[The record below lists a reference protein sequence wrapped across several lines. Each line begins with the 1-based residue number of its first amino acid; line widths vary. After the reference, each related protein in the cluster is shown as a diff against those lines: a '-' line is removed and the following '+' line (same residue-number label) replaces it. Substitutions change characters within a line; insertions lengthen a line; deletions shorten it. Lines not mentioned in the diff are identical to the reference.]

1 MKKYVV
7 ENLDHQGRGIIRD
20 NGLVIFVSNALPQEE
35 VEIEIIKTKKNLKE
49 ACVTSYQ
56 KISNDRQ
63 QPLCPYYD
71 TCGGCHIMH
80 MPYTKQLEWKEQK
93 VREIFNKFM
102 DYNVSDCIQNIMGSQ
117 EWNYR
122 NKATFQV
129 KQKIGYFKKH
139 SNIIVPIEHCDIVD
153 LKINHLFSIIAELD
167 VSDCS
172 QIVIRASKNTN
183 QTMVVL
189 DTKDFVGKNIIDR
202 LKPYTTSIYQ
212 KGKEWNLIYGKPY
225 IEETIGDFIFK
236 ISPDSFFQVNTKQAE
251 TLYQLVLK
259 YASLT
264 RDDCV
269 LDLYCGTGTIGLYL
283 SKFCKK
289 VLGIEINQ
297 QAVCA
302 ANENKGLN
310 EIENVDFICS
320 DVASMI
326 NKIKESYD
334 VIIVDPPRSGLDKN
348 TISYL
353 KGCNAKRIVYVSCN
367 PVTLARDLNCLQ
379 DCYEVKE
386 LTPVDMFPQ
395 TYHVECVCVLNRK
408 SL

>member
-20 NGLVIFVSNALPQEE
+20 NGMVIFVSNALPQEE
-35 VEIEIIKTKKNLKE
+35 VEIKFIKEKKNLKE
-49 ACVTSYQ
+49 ACVTSYR

-80 MPYTKQLEWKEQK
+80 MPYTKQLEWKERK

-102 DYNVSDCIQNIMGSQ
+102 DYDVSNCIQNIMGSQ

-139 SNIIVPIEHCDIVD
+139 SNIIVSIEHCDIVD
-153 LKINHLFSIIAELD
+153 LKINHLFSIITELD

-189 DTKDFVGKNIIDR
+189 DTKASVGKNVIDR

-212 KGKEWNLIYGKPY
+212 KGKEWKLLYGKPY

-236 ISPDSFFQVNTKQAE
+236 ISPDSFFQVNTRQAE
-251 TLYQLVLK
+251 TLYQLVLQ
-259 YASLT
+259 YAALT
-264 RDDCV
+264 QDDCV

-289 VLGIEINQ
+289 VLGIEINE
-297 QAVCA
+297 QAVCD

-310 EIENVDFICS
+310 EIENVHFICS

-353 KGCNAKRIVYVSCN
+353 KSCNAKRIIYVSCD

-379 DCYEVKE
+379 YCYEVKE

-395 TYHVECVCVLNRK
+395 TYHVECVCVMSRR
-408 SL
+408 